1 VEGGWN
7 GSLLFDSAAQP
18 HETQQDATVW
28 QQLPVLEGES
38 VMRMMQYVHSPSDRA
53 PAEAATAD
61 QRCLTGLAIP
71 RDLAINSNP
80 SSFLND

>member
-1 VEGGWN
+1 MEGDWN
-7 GSLLFDSAAQP
+7 GSVLFDSAAQP

-28 QQLPVLEGES
+28 QQLPVLEDEPI
-38 VMRMMQYVHSPSDRA
+38 MRIMQYVHSPGDRA

-61 QRCLTGLAIP
+61 QRCLTGLAMP
-71 RDLAINSNP
+71 RDLAIISNP